1 MDRLLARLE
10 RRLGRFAV
18 PNLTWVIAAGMAA
31 AFVLSL
37 VRPEFLSMLVLD
49 IGQIR
54 HGQVWRLVTYLF
66 LPPPGGPI
74 WMLFGIYWFW
84 LIGTNLENEWG
95 AFKFNAFYLVG
106 MLGTTIA
113 ALISGGASGNAQLNL
128 SLFLAFATLFPDY
141 QIFLF
146 FIIPVRVKWLGL
158 ITGGFLLFQLVAED
172 WGTRGAIFA
181 ALANYVVF
189 FSGHWLDYFRS
200 RNLRVRQA
208 ARRAGQPEPARQV
221 PGRACAICGA
231 QESDGAD
238 IRVCSC
244 EKCGGKPRT
253 LCVAHARNH

>member
-18 PNLTWVIAAGMAA
+18 PNLTWVIAAGMLA
-31 AFVLSL
+31 AFVLS
-37 VRPEFLSMLVLD
+37 VMRPQFLELLVLD
-49 IGQIR
+49 MGQVR

-66 LPPPGGPI
+66 IPPPGSLI

-95 AFKFNAFYLVG
+95 AFKFNAFYLLG

-113 ALISGGASGNAQLNL
+113 VLISGGSPGNAELNL
-128 SLFLAFATLFPDY
+128 SLFLAFATLFPDFE
-141 QIFLF
+141 IRLF
-146 FIIPVRVKWLGL
+146 FIIPVRIKWLGL
-158 ITGGFLLFQLVAED
+158 IAGGWLVFQLIAGD
-172 WGTRGAIFA
+172 WTTRGAVVA
-181 ALANYVVF
+181 AMINYVIF
-189 FSGHWLDYFRS
+189 FSGHWLGYFRS
-200 RNLRVRQA
+200 RNVQVRQA
-208 ARRAGQPEPARQV
+208 ARRASQPEPARQI

-231 QESDGAD
+231 LESDGTD

-253 LCVAHARNH
+253 LCLAHARNH